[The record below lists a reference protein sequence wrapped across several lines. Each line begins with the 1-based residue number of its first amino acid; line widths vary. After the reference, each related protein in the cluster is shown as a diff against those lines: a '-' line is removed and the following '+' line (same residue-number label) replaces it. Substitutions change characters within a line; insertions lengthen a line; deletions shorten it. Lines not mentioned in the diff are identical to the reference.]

1 MKIQQRK
8 ALVKIALLAFG
19 WPLALNHFCD
29 RNLAG
34 GIGAFLLTWLAW
46 ISIVG
51 LVFWVPIFF
60 EQYSRSCAILK
71 AITTEHGSPQLQ
83 RVRLRVL

>member
-60 EQYSRSCAILK
+60 GAVFKE
-71 AITTEHGSPQLQ
+71 
-83 RVRLRVL
+83 LRDFEGYYD